1 MCKQSSIVKGS
12 LGKEINS
19 LLYLLFLGQEVIKQ
33 RRLKSNIRKCFHHS
47 KFLRKIE
54 SAFFTSDI
62 TDPVVMKGDG
72 LHDLLVSLLV
82 PF

>member
-1 MCKQSSIVKGS
+1 MWKQSSMVKGN
-12 LGKEINS
+12 LGKEINLFLS
-19 LLYLLFLGQEVIKQ
+19 QLLLGQEVIKQ

-47 KFLRKIE
+47 RFLRKIE
-54 SAFFTSDI
+54 PAFVTSDI
-62 TDPVVMKGDG
+62 TDPVFMKEDG